1 MMRRRNS
8 PPPRGQTA
16 PRRAQD
22 KEREID
28 SELRAARAT
37 RRASSAQKQQLRR
50 LDWDDE
56 EVVEE
61 TGEDTMVFDVETDDE
76 KGDGPDDEEPAAR

>member
-28 SELRAARAT
+28 SELRAARAS
-37 RRASSAQKQQLRR
+37 RKASSTQKQQLRR
-50 LDWDDE
+50 LDFDVE
-56 EVVEE
+56 EVEE
-61 TGEDTMVFDVETDDE
+61 TGDAPMVFDAETNDEEGDD
-76 KGDGPDDEEPAAR
+76 PDDESAAR